1 MKHEEWTS
9 HIAELKEKYPLRY
22 DHSQLTG
29 PYIIEKLYE
38 LTKGDAIITT
48 EVGQNQ
54 MWAAQYFKYK
64 EPRTFRFFRW
74 IRNHG
79 IWTWG
84 SNRCEDGKTG

>member
-1 MKHEEWTS
+1 MGM
-9 HIAELKEKYPLRY
+9 KEKYPLRY

-29 PYIIEKLYE
+29 PYVIEKLYE

-64 EPRTFRFFRW
+64 EPRTFLSSGGLG
-74 IRNHG
+74 NDG
-79 IWTWG
+79 IWTWS
-84 SNRCEDGKTG
+84 SNRCEDGKTGQNCGKYCR